1 MMMAGTAITMRR
13 PISKAARVNG
23 VVVRCVPFATE
34 TVVIVVVLDVR
45 SMQSQRVSLRFP
57 KRQRKKKMYRRTG
70 YIMQQLYTYCA
81 GTKKKKKKTVSLH
94 VNFH

>member
-13 PISKAARVNG
+13 PISKAAHVNG
-23 VVVRCVPFATE
+23 VVVRCVPFAVE

-57 KRQRKKKMYRRTG
+57 KRQRKKNVSPNRLHHAAALH
-70 YIMQQLYTYCA
+70 ILCWN
-81 GTKKKKKKTVSLH
+81 KKKTVSLH